1 MRQVARG
8 SSTAWLT
15 EAEKRRLKQQEDA
28 QEHQK

>member
-15 EAEKRRLKQQEDA
+15 EAEKRLKKQQEDA
-28 QEHQK
+28 AQ